1 MTDLRHAETAER
13 TAEWSRRC
21 RRINVFSVVT
31 VIVVQLPLTAG
42 FFLVSFWLL
51 NVCGPLLRG
60 DVAFGH
66 PAYGYL
72 QDSKDLLATALGGL
86 TAILVLTS
94 VLLHRWSKRSAAAL
108 GPMPAELRPK
118 TFKAWNRH
126 RRMMRGSHL
135 AVAASLLWGSALLAT
150 SVVSGVQAF
159 EEWSAQGG
167 TGYDDP
173 GYDKAH
179 SLLDMSVILG
189 GAGAVAVIILSVSL
203 WRSYG
208 RAQQLLGPQPHRV
221 AIRELDDD
229 TAASRSD

>member
-1 MTDLRHAETAER
+1 MTDLLHAETAER

-21 RRINVFSVVT
+21 RRMNVFYVVI

-42 FFLVSFWLL
+42 LFLVSFWLL

-60 DVAFGH
+60 DVVFGH
-66 PAYGYL
+66 PAYEYL
-72 QDSKDLLATALGGL
+72 QDSKDLLALALGGL

-126 RRMMRGSHL
+126 RRMLRGSYL
-135 AVAASLLWGSALLAT
+135 AGAALLLWGSALLAT

-167 TGYDDP
+167 SGYDDP
-173 GYDKAH
+173 GYGEAH
-179 SLLDMSVILG
+179 SLLDTSVALG
-189 GAGAVAVIILSVSL
+189 SAGAVALIILSVSL

-208 RAQQLLGPQPHRV
+208 RAQQLLGPQPDRV

-229 TAASRSD
+229 TAASRSN